1 MSELLAR
8 REATPP
14 DLRLV
19 WDSWPKSLVAC
30 LARGRHT
37 TSLERLL
44 MRRGVLCL
52 AREIVS
58 RPGVRVSVAAYHEV
72 PSMIVGWACTEGDCL
87 HWVYV
92 LRDYRR
98 AGVCTWLVRGCRRMS
113 ILTPS
118 VADVPAL
125 RGLKWEPD
133 ALLGVDPCESSK
145 K

>member
-1 MSELLAR
+1 MSCPLVL
-8 REATPP
+8 REANPA
-14 DLRLV
+14 DMRLV
-19 WDSWPKSLVAC
+19 WDSWPKSLVAS

-37 TSLERLL
+37 HSLERLL
-44 MRRGVLCL
+44 MRRGMLDL
-52 AREIVS
+52 AQELVR
-58 RPGVRVSVAAYHEV
+58 RPGVLITVAAYEAV
-72 PSMIVGWACTEGDCL
+72 PSLIVGWACTEEDML

-92 LRDYRR
+92 LKDYRR

-133 ALLGVDPCESSK
+133 ALLGEDR
-145 K
+145 